1 MDKDFHFG
9 TIYVLSR
16 WAGFG
21 SYNSLVIASA
31 SQFVDDNTDR
41 ISNGKRPSG
50 HELWENLTNI
60 EENNEIWIPFHF
72 LPGLDGNSQ
81 EEKLICKK
89 NSDLAQS
96 MMNELPSV
104 TVGDSVS
111 MLRLGIALHVYA
123 DTWAHQKFS
132 GIPSAYN
139 NVRNL
144 TPVPTS
150 SKEILEDDIAQ
161 AGPLPLGHMEASHY
175 PDRPYLPWHC
185 APQFPDDGRNNW
197 EQFIDASNEIYKILT
212 YISNGVSS
220 DLDSDQ
226 RALLLDAFQSIQD
239 ENIESRTQ
247 QWLDRIYSNDFGFT
261 DFSNDDADVVYSTS
275 LITDDNNFSSQFYT
289 ALDDHYNWVKN
300 NLEAN
305 NINILD

>member
-31 SQFVDDNTDR
+31 SQFVDDNTDI
-41 ISNGKRPSG
+41 ISKGNRASG
-50 HELWENLTNI
+50 HELWENLTSL
-60 EENNEIWIPFHF
+60 EENNEVWIPFHF
-72 LPGLDGNSQ
+72 LPGLEDSS
-81 EEKLICKK
+81 ESEKLICKK
-89 NSDLAQS
+89 NSILAQS
-96 MMNELPSV
+96 MIDELPPIAV
-104 TVGDSVS
+104 DDSIS
-111 MLRLGIALHVYA
+111 ILRLGIALHVYA
-123 DTWAHQKFS
+123 DTWAHQEFS
-132 GIPSAYN
+132 GIPSTCN
-139 NVRNL
+139 NARNL
-144 TPVPTS
+144 LPIPS
-150 SKEILEDDIAQ
+150 SPIKALENSVGQI
-161 AGPLPLGHMEASHY
+161 GFLPLGHMEASHY
-175 PDRPYLPWHC
+175 PDRPYLTWHC
-185 APQFPDDGRNNW
+185 DPQFPDDGRNNW
-197 EQFIDASNEIYKILT
+197 EEFIDASNEIYKILT
-212 YISNGVSS
+212 HISNGVSS
-220 DLDSDQ
+220 DLNSDQ

-247 QWLDRIYSNDFGFT
+247 QWLDRIHSNDFGFT

-275 LITDDNNFSSQFYT
+275 LITDDVNFSSQFYT